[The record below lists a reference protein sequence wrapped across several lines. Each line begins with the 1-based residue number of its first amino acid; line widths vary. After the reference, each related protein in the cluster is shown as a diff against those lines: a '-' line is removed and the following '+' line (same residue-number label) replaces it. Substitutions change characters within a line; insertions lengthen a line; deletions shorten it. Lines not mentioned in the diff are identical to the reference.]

1 MDFRVSRE
9 ALLRVLTH
17 VSSIVDSRSTI
28 PILSNIYIRCENS
41 QIEIRSTDM
50 DISIREFVSVDSNK
64 NGEATVNSRILT
76 DIIRK
81 TKKNSIVKCKLEG
94 ARLIINSDNSVFELN
109 ALSADEF
116 PKFIPLDPTNS
127 FVLSIPQLKRIFN
140 KTKFAISS
148 EETRYYLNGIYFH
161 TISNE
166 SKTILRCVAT
176 DGHRLAKTELDL
188 SNNLNISGIILPR
201 KFILQLDRILG
212 DFEGSVKFICSDT
225 QVSLEADNFIIISKL
240 IDGTFPDYEKV
251 IPVSNDK
258 LLQVETE
265 PFFNAIDRVSTV
277 NQDKAPTV
285 KLQFENNNIKI
296 MATSTDS
303 NKGDEEVAAS
313 YTAES
318 LEILFNSKYILD
330 LHEVVEGETMILE
343 LLNQSSPV
351 IVKDPKDTAS
361 LYILMPM
368 RI

>member
-9 ALLRVLTH
+9 AFLRVLTH

-28 PILSNIYIRCENS
+28 PILSNIYLKCENN
-41 QIEIRSTDM
+41 QIEIRSTDL
-50 DISIREFVSVDSNK
+50 DISIREFVSADSTK
-64 NGEATVNSRILT
+64 NGEATVSSRILT

-94 ARLIINSDNSVFELN
+94 NRLIINSDNSVFELN
-109 ALSADEF
+109 ALTADEF
-116 PKFIPLDPTNS
+116 PKFVALDPSNAFEIT
-127 FVLSIPQLKRIFN
+127 IQQMKRIFN
-140 KTKFAISS
+140 KTKFAISA

-161 TISNE
+161 TVSNGT
-166 SKTILRCVAT
+166 KTTLRCVAT

-188 SNNLNISGIILPR
+188 NSSFTIAGIILPR

-212 DFEGSVKFICSDT
+212 DFEGKVKMICTDT

-258 LLQVETE
+258 LLQIEAE
-265 PFFNAIDRVSTV
+265 PFFNAVDRVSTV
-277 NQDKAPTV
+277 NQDKTPTV
-285 KLQFENNNIKI
+285 KLHFENNNVKI

-303 NKGDEEVAAS
+303 NKGDEEVAAN
-313 YTAES
+313 YTSDS

-330 LHEVVEGETMILE
+330 LQDVIEGETMILE

-351 IVKDPKDTAS
+351 IVKDMKDTSS

>member
-9 ALLRVLTH
+9 AFLRVLTH

-28 PILSNIYIRCENS
+28 PILSNIYLKCDNN
-41 QIEIRSTDM
+41 QIEIRSTDL
-50 DISIREFVSVDSNK
+50 DISIREFVSADSTK
-64 NGEATVNSRILT
+64 NGEATVSSRILT

-94 ARLIINSDNSVFELN
+94 NRLIINSDNSVFELN
-109 ALSADEF
+109 ALTADEF
-116 PKFIPLDPTNS
+116 PKFVPLDPSNAFEIT
-127 FVLSIPQLKRIFN
+127 IQQMKRIFN
-140 KTKFAISS
+140 KTKFAISA

-161 TISNE
+161 TISNGT
-166 SKTILRCVAT
+166 KTTLRCVAT

-188 SNNLNISGIILPR
+188 NSTFTIPGIILPR

-212 DFEGSVKFICSDT
+212 DFEGKVKMICTDT

-258 LLQVETE
+258 LLQVEAE
-265 PFFNAIDRVSTV
+265 PFFNAVDRVSTV
-277 NQDKAPTV
+277 NQDKTPTV
-285 KLQFENNNIKI
+285 KLHFENNNVKI

-303 NKGDEEVAAS
+303 NKGDEEVAAN
-313 YTAES
+313 YTADS

-330 LHEVVEGETMILE
+330 LQDVIEGETMILE

-351 IVKDPKDTAS
+351 IVKDMKDTSS